1 MGLWSIGS
9 VTDYKNHR
17 VAVLGGG
24 SFGTAIANMIASNGY
39 AVTLWLRSEVRAAS
53 IRDSR
58 ENSDYLPGYQPLNL
72 MLHRPFR
79 NVQLFE

>member
-39 AVTLWLRSEVRAAS
+39 AVTL
-53 IRDSR
+53 
-58 ENSDYLPGYQPLNL
+58 
-72 MLHRPFR
+72 
-79 NVQLFE
+79 